1 MSSKEKEFF
10 LLKMEINMRANF
22 KMITFMVTELLFGKM
37 VIIMREIGLMIK
49 RQEKEKHFI
58 LMIMG
63 INMRAKYMMLNF
75 MVSEFIYGKMVL
87 NMREIG

>member
-1 MSSKEKEFF
+1 MVSSK
-10 LLKMEINMRANF
+10 
-22 KMITFMVTELLFGKM
+22 
-37 VIIMREIGLMIK
+37 
-49 RQEKEKHFI
+49 EKEKHFI